1 MLKTTCI
8 ANRFIAPQPNL
19 AFKMHRILKRQKGL
33 HDYSVLLTINL
44 WVMKFKKKMDTKL
57 YQNCTIPKRQNY
69 HTYTYILSNVKGNVV
84 GDMPRGWAELK
95 GHIIA
100 QT

>member
-1 MLKTTCI
+1 MSDEITRKI
-8 ANRFIAPQPNL
+8 
-19 AFKMHRILKRQKGL
+19 
-33 HDYSVLLTINL
+33 
-44 WVMKFKKKMDTKL
+44 DTKL
-57 YQNCTIPKRQNY
+57 YQNCTILKKQNHLIY
-69 HTYTYILSNVKGNVV
+69 SNVLNTVMGNVV